1 MVPRNTDYKYS
12 DGRMFLV
19 RLDDSANPT
28 IAEAIEFISG
38 KKDFYA
44 RDIHFECNLQP
55 GTYGIFAE
63 IDWCLESK
71 PAKNQFV
78 VTCYGPSK
86 IYFTNDTQKYSKQ
99 AVVSAALL
107 SIMYQGESVEQN

>member
-1 MVPRNTDYKYS
+1 
-12 DGRMFLV
+12 MFLV
-19 RLDDSANPT
+19 RLDESANPT
-28 IAEAIEFISG
+28 IAEAIEFIGG
-38 KKDFYA
+38 KKDFYT

-86 IYFTNDTQKYSKQ
+86 IYFTNDTQKYSRE

-107 SIMYQGESVEQN
+107 NIMYQG